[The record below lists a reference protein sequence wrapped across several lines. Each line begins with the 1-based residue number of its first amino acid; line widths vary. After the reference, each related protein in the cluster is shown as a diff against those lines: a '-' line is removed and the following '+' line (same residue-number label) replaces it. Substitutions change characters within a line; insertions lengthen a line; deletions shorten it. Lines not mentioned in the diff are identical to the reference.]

1 MESLVTAPGVI
12 SGAGGYFIGVEE
24 VMGYLG
30 CKQNKAY
37 EIIRNLK
44 KELVEAGRLTPAYPH
59 GKVPKKY
66 FMERCMIEE

>member
-1 MESLVTAPGVI
+1 MSILTTAPGVI
-12 SGAGGYFIGVEE
+12 SGAGSYFIGVEE

-37 EIIRNLK
+37 AIIRDLK
-44 KELVEAGRLTPAYPH
+44 KELVEAGRLTPAYPR
-59 GKVPKKY
+59 GKIPKKY

>member
-1 MESLVTAPGVI
+1 MSILTTAPGVI
-12 SGAGGYFIGVEE
+12 SGACSYFIGVEE

-37 EIIRNLK
+37 AIIRDLK
-44 KELVEAGRLTPAYPH
+44 KELVEAGRLTPAYPR
-59 GKVPKKY
+59 GKIPKKY

>member
-1 MESLVTAPGVI
+1 MSTLTTAPGVI
-12 SGAGGYFIGVEE
+12 SGASSYSIGAEE

-37 EIIRNLK
+37 EIIRDLK
-44 KELVEAGRLTPAYPH
+44 QELVEAGRLTPAYPR
-59 GKVPKKY
+59 GKIPKKY

>member
-24 VMGYLG
+24 VMSYLG

-37 EIIRNLK
+37 EIIRGLK
-44 KELVEAGRLTPAYPH
+44 QELVEAGRLTPAYPH

>member
-1 MESLVTAPGVI
+1 MDSLATAPGVV
-12 SGAGGYFIGVEE
+12 SLAGQHYFGVED
-24 VMGYLG
+24 VMKCLG

-37 EIIRNLK
+37 GLIRQLRG
-44 KELVEAGRLTPAYPH
+44 ELIKDGKLTPAYPQ